1 MTVRTLRPIKKDM
14 KIPPKI
20 AERIGCTPDYIRKI
34 NRGVRRPGLQM
45 AKKIVVASDGE
56 ITLYDLRPD
65 LAELSLLGR
74 VKRE

>member
-1 MTVRTLRPIKKDM
+1 
-14 KIPPKI
+14 
-20 AERIGCTPDYIRKI
+20 
-34 NRGVRRPGLQM
+34 M

-74 VKRE
+74 LKQE

>member
-1 MTVRTLRPIKKDM
+1 
-14 KIPPKI
+14 
-20 AERIGCTPDYIRKI
+20 
-34 NRGVRRPGLQM
+34 M

-74 VKRE
+74 LKRE

>member
-1 MTVRTLRPIKKDM
+1 M

-20 AERIGCTPDYIRKI
+20 AERVGCTPDYIRKI
-34 NRGVRRPGLQM
+34 NRGIRRPGPAM
-45 AKKIVVASDGE
+45 AKKIVVASEGE

-74 VKRE
+74 VKPE